1 MIEIGPEFRGT
12 WSRGVLAESGSIY
25 CAARYI
31 GPNNGGRILKNH
43 TINVTVS
50 ILNVEFPETGEEYIG
65 MCTSGA
71 LALDGCIYFMPTD
84 ARRILRLNPEEDTV
98 SSVRFRN
105 MPSWHILVHPPIPSS
120 RIKKESCG
128 FLA

>member
-1 MIEIGPEFRGT
+1 M
-12 WSRGVLAESGSIY
+12 
-25 CAARYI
+25 
-31 GPNNGGRILKNH
+31 
-43 TINVTVS
+43 
-50 ILNVEFPETGEEYIG
+50 EFPETGEEYIG